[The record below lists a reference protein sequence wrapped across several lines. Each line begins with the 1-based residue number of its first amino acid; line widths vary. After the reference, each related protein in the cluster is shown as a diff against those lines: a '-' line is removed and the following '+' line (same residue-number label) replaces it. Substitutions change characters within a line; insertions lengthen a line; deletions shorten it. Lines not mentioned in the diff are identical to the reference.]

1 MNYTLC
7 ECGFQPGRFVYRDR
21 NLDMQHNFW
30 YYPPTERSVGGYPV
44 TRDEILEAATQ
55 IFGQKGFH
63 ATSMQDIAEAVNL
76 QKASLYYHI
85 SSKQEILVEV
95 LDRAIDLLIERMQEV
110 MASPLP
116 SDKKLRRAMQVYLC
130 SLLEHRDVAAV
141 LLMEHRS
148 LEPELLARH
157 IPRRDCF
164 EALWRDLL
172 QEGVS
177 NQVFFCEDPALAS
190 RAILGVMNWAITW
203 YRPDGSL
210 SAEMIANQFTDLFLR
225 GLLIRSN

>member
-1 MNYTLC
+1 M
-7 ECGFQPGRFVYRDR
+7 
-21 NLDMQHNFW
+21 
-30 YYPPTERSVGGYPV
+30 

-95 LDRAIDLLIERMQEV
+95 LDRAIDVLTERMQEV
-110 MASPLP
+110 MLSSLP
-116 SDKKLRRAMQVYLC
+116 SDEKLRRAMQVYLC
-130 SLLEHRDVAAV
+130 SLLEQRDVAAV
-141 LLMEHRS
+141 LLLEHRS
-148 LEPELLARH
+148 LEPELLAHHVRL
-157 IPRRDCF
+157 RDRF
-164 EALWRDLL
+164 EGLWRDLL

-177 NQVFFCEDPALAS
+177 TQAFCCIDPALAS

-203 YRPDGSL
+203 YRSDGSL
-210 SAEMIANQFTDLFLR
+210 SAEMIADQFTELFLR
-225 GLLIRSN
+225 GLLTREN